1 MRLGPALV
9 LPIGALVATALGVW
23 IGKPWLL
30 PFICAIVP
38 IPVFLQHIRK
48 GRPIAAMM
56 WVLYW
61 CVAQSVAIG
70 LLVAVAPDRT
80 VAAVWRGAA
89 YTEEMFHYIR
99 TGEGPEGSPRLF
111 LPVHLRHYVFMCA
124 ISLATVGTGGLVL
137 GTLLLNYMNVY
148 VAELLRASAVPAL
161 ALAFGWPIWAMLRV
175 VGYAATGAALAD
187 ISWRKI
193 NRPPRRK
200 RATSA
205 YRLLCFG
212 VVLVLLDIL
221 LKALLAPAWRGILNR
236 SLGAS
241 S

>member
-1 MRLGPALV
+1 MTRPGPALV
-9 LPIGALVATALGVW
+9 LPIGALASTAFGVW

-30 PFICAIVP
+30 PVLCALVP

-48 GRPIAAMM
+48 GRPVRAMV

-70 LLVAVAPDRT
+70 LLVAIAPERT
-80 VAAVWRGAA
+80 PAAVWRGAA

-111 LPVHLRHYVFMCA
+111 LPVHLRHYAFMCA
-124 ISLATVGTGGLVL
+124 ISLATLGTGGLVL

-148 VAELLRASAVPAL
+148 VAELVRASAVPAL
-161 ALAFGWPIWAMLRV
+161 AFAFGWPIWAVLRV

-187 ISWRKI
+187 ISWRMV
-193 NRPPRRK
+193 RRPRR
-200 RATSA
+200 RRSTNA
-205 YRLLCFG
+205 YRLLLFG
-212 VVLVLLDIL
+212 VALVLLDIL
-221 LKALLAPAWRGILNR
+221 LKALLAPTWRGFLLQ
-236 SLGAS
+236 SLEAS